1 MRNIR
6 AWMAPLIKELSDE
19 AVGPLLGPLQPREL
33 CQLELG
39 LTFLADHLPGKGV
52 GSLWPVLSGY
62 SIPRP
67 GLDREIRS
75 LRMLMGDLARSG
87 QFLHVLDRY
96 LSADARLRGF
106 DAEQTGRHVRPSTV
120 FTPQS
125 SPYLVGRHD
134 EYRQAL
140 KATVAYTS
148 VTIRPARVG
157 STVSFER
164 ADGSWES
171 AHLPE
176 WLPEDAPLA
185 LQDPAAS
192 RRRAPFIFTRGELRT
207 VAASVDELLQDQP
220 HITNRDWVR
229 RLAAME
235 FAVPD
240 PGAGT
245 LDDLADDDRQLALDG
260 VLHLVGLMNSGKSTL
275 MDLLTV
281 LAVRRGL
288 RVGYLLAS
296 AADVYAKTAFLRAL
310 GIKAVPQIGR
320 SNRSEHVAAYWRTTL
335 HDQDTLVPTHADG
348 AARYTVDMCLLDQL
362 IGGEPLEEKDRP
374 CRGRMKVAGKSGLRD
389 CPMLS
394 RCPRHHDLHDLGDAE
409 VILTTP
415 AGMLHSKAGWSAAN
429 MRVIERFQHDLDLLL
444 VDEADDV
451 QRNLDNAFLQQR
463 VLTAPRDGWS
473 TRTRHSV
480 AESLDHRWHLP
491 LNNPDVQRFEE
502 LERRHGQ
509 ARIRLYQLLVDEEGA
524 PLRDMLGRGPFSG
537 HTLLRHLAR
546 GLHGLRERSEH
557 QKSPQL
563 EDQAQDF
570 FEARLQPLAA
580 ESMAPPPD
588 DLVPLLEA
596 MTSAHDD
603 TSHPDDAALAWLRQC
618 GAPETVRSDGPADT
632 DATDP
637 IETEDSPEDGEA
649 MGQPEPREL
658 QWARLLQAGI
668 WAARITTTFFEM
680 AKLYPAVNAV
690 LALDVDEEAG
700 FLKDQPP
707 RELLA
712 FVPEQPAGNLMS
724 LEWQPTPN
732 GDSGSL
738 RILWLRGVGRWLLYH
753 LHDLLSPEGIDGPNT
768 VLASATSHAP
778 AAPKFHI
785 DLPVGL
791 VLRTPRS
798 SRAALAASRMFLRP
812 GYTAQGRPVFVSG
825 TGGDPERRAQ
835 ALLQNTAALCLPRPG
850 ATTDLLAQ
858 VRQLLAEGR
867 KQVLFTVLSTRDAE
881 TVAAYI
887 NLRTPYTAR
896 HVVRDGDTPGPYGIA
911 RRQVATFPATGADIL
926 VAAEGTIQ
934 RGHNLLNAR
943 REAALGAIFYL
954 VRPHPPGDDSSFV
967 LSLLGADAMRRLA
980 DPADLSVPGTDA
992 DDLARRLRHGARAT
1006 WSLFGQPVLFSRL
1019 AEQRLRDAFAGNQLI
1034 STYQTAGRGI
1044 RGDVPVLVY
1053 LCDAAWAPRTADRDE
1068 TAPDTE
1074 RTSLLVAT
1082 QHLLDRMLTAP
1093 RPNASAAER
1102 LNHAVQDA
1110 CWGLAGHLY
1119 ATIDLGN

>member
-1 MRNIR
+1 MRDIR
-6 AWMAPLIKELSDE
+6 AWMDTLVKELTDE
-19 AVGPLLGPLQPREL
+19 AVRPLLGQLEPREL

-75 LRMLMGDLARSG
+75 LRLLMGDLARSG

-96 LSADARLRGF
+96 LGVDVRLRGF
-106 DAEQTGRHVRPSTV
+106 DAEQSGRHVRPGTV
-120 FTPQS
+120 FAARS
-125 SPYLVGRHD
+125 SPYLIGRHD
-134 EYRQAL
+134 TYRQAL
-140 KATVAYTS
+140 KATVPYRPAS
-148 VTIRPARVG
+148 IRPAAVG
-157 STVSFER
+157 CTMSFTR

-171 AHLPE
+171 AHLPDWVPADE
-176 WLPEDAPLA
+176 PLK
-185 LQDPAAS
+185 LVDPVVS
-192 RRRAPFIFTRGELRT
+192 RRRVPFLFTRGELRT
-207 VAASVDELLQDQP
+207 IATSVDTLLEDQP
-220 HITNRDWVR
+220 HITNRDWAA
-229 RLAAME
+229 RLATME

-240 PGAGT
+240 PVAGT
-245 LDDLADDDRQLALDG
+245 LDDLADDDRPLTLDG
-260 VLHLVGLMNSGKSTL
+260 ILHLVGLMNSGKSTL

-320 SNRSEHVAAYWRTTL
+320 SNRSGHVAAYWRTTL
-335 HDQDTLVPTHADG
+335 HDQDTLLPRYADG
-348 AARYTVDMCLLDQL
+348 AARYTVDLCLLDQL
-362 IGGEPLEEKDRP
+362 IGGDPLEERDRP
-374 CRGRMKVAGKSGLRD
+374 CRGRLKVAGKRGMQD

-394 RCPRHHDLHDLGDAE
+394 RCPRHHDLHDLSGAE
-409 VILTTP
+409 VIVTTP
-415 AGMLHSKAGWSAAN
+415 AGMLHSKASWSAAN

-444 VDEADDV
+444 VDEADEV
-451 QRNLDNAFLQQR
+451 QRNLDDAFLQQR

-491 LNNPDVQRFEE
+491 LNDPDVQRYEE
-502 LERRHGQ
+502 LERRHGE

-524 PLRDMLGRGPFSG
+524 PLRDLLGRGPFSG
-537 HTLLRHLAR
+537 HTLLRQLAR
-546 GLHGLRERSEH
+546 ALHGLGERSEH
-557 QKSPQL
+557 TRSPEL
-563 EDQAQDF
+563 EDLAQDF
-570 FEARLQPLAA
+570 FEARLQPLAS
-580 ESMAPPPD
+580 ESMALPPPD
-588 DLVPLLEA
+588 LSPVLEA
-596 MTSAHDD
+596 MTSAHDGAA
-603 TSHPDDAALAWLRQC
+603 SPDVAALAWLGQC
-618 GAPETVRSDGPADT
+618 GAPETVPAHDGFAST
-632 DATDP
+632 G
-637 IETEDSPEDGEA
+637 ESGTEDHPDSEDTA
-649 MGQPEPREL
+649 DVPTPREL

-690 LALDVDEEAG
+690 LALDVDEEDG

-707 RELLA
+707 RELMA

-724 LEWQPTPN
+724 LEWQPTSS

-778 AAPKFHI
+778 AAPKYHV

-791 VLRTPRS
+791 VLRTPKP

-812 GYTAQGRPVFVSG
+812 GYSAEGRPVFVSG
-825 TGGDPERRAQ
+825 TGGDPQRRAQ

-850 ATTDLLAQ
+850 AAADLLTQ
-858 VRQLLAEGR
+858 VRTMLTEGR

-881 TVAAYI
+881 TVATYI
-887 NLRTPYTAR
+887 NLHTAYTAR
-896 HVVRDGDTPGPYGIA
+896 HVVRDGDSPGPYGIA

-926 VAAEGTIQ
+926 VASEGTIQ

-980 DPADLSVPGTDA
+980 HPTDLSLPGADA

-1006 WSLFGQPVLFSRL
+1006 WSLFGQPILFSRL
-1019 AEQRLRDAFAGNQLI
+1019 AEQRLRDAFAGNQLN

-1082 QHLLDRMLTAP
+1082 QHLLDRMLTTP
-1093 RPNASAAER
+1093 GPNASPTER
-1102 LNHAVQDA
+1102 LNHAIQHA

-1119 ATIDLGN
+1119 STIDLGI

>member
-1 MRNIR
+1 M
-6 AWMAPLIKELSDE
+6 
-19 AVGPLLGPLQPREL
+19 
-33 CQLELG
+33 
-39 LTFLADHLPGKGV
+39 
-52 GSLWPVLSGY
+52 
-62 SIPRP
+62 
-67 GLDREIRS
+67 
-75 LRMLMGDLARSG
+75 
-87 QFLHVLDRY
+87 LDRY
-96 LSADARLRGF
+96 LRVDARLRGF
-106 DAEQTGRHVRPSTV
+106 DAEQSGRHVRPSTV
-120 FTPQS
+120 FTAQS
-125 SPYLVGRHD
+125 SPYLISRHD
-134 EYRQAL
+134 TYRQAL
-140 KATVAYTS
+140 KAAAPYRPAS
-148 VTIRPARVG
+148 IRPAPVG
-157 STVSFER
+157 CTVSFTR

-171 AHLPE
+171 AHLPD
-176 WLPEDAPLA
+176 WLPADEPLK
-185 LQDPAAS
+185 LTDPVAS
-192 RRRAPFIFTRGELRT
+192 RHRAPFLFTRGVLRT
-207 VAASVDELLQDQP
+207 IATSVDELLQDQP
-220 HITNRDWVR
+220 HITNRDWAA
-229 RLAAME
+229 RLATME
-235 FAVPD
+235 FAIPD
-240 PGAGT
+240 SAAGT
-245 LDDLADDDRQLALDG
+245 LDDLTDDDCPLTLDG
-260 VLHLVGLMNSGKSTL
+260 ILHLVGLMNSGKSTL

-335 HDQDTLVPTHADG
+335 HDQDTLLPGHSDG

-362 IGGEPLEEKDRP
+362 VAGEPLEEKDRP
-374 CRGRMKVAGKSGLRD
+374 CRGRLKVAGKRGMQD

-394 RCPRHHDLHDLGDAE
+394 RCPRHHDLHDLAGAE
-409 VILTTP
+409 VIVTTP
-415 AGMLHSKAGWSAAN
+415 AGMLHSKASWSAAN

-444 VDEADDV
+444 VDEADEV
-451 QRNLDNAFLQQR
+451 QRNLDDAFLQQR

-491 LNNPDVQRFEE
+491 LNNPDVQRYEE

-509 ARIRLYQLLVDEEGA
+509 ARVRLYQLLVDEEGA
-524 PLRDMLGRGPFSG
+524 PLRDLLSRGPFSG
-537 HTLLRHLAR
+537 HTLLRQLAR
-546 GLHGLRERSEH
+546 ALHGLGERSEH
-557 QKSPQL
+557 HKSPEL
-563 EDQAQDF
+563 EDLAQDF
-570 FEARLQPLAA
+570 FEARLQPLAS
-580 ESMAPPPD
+580 ESMALPPPD
-588 DLVPLLEA
+588 LSPVLEA
-596 MTSAHDD
+596 MTSAHDG
-603 TSHPDDAALAWLRQC
+603 TSPPDVAALAWLRQC
-618 GAPETVRSDGPADT
+618 DAPETVLTDDELADT
-632 DATDP
+632 EESGTEGHPESEDTADASTP
-637 IETEDSPEDGEA
+637 C
-649 MGQPEPREL
+649 EL
-658 QWARLLQAGI
+658 HWARLLQAGI

-680 AKLYPAVNAV
+680 AKLYPAVNAD

-707 RELLA
+707 RELMA

-724 LEWQPTPN
+724 LEWQPTPS

-778 AAPKFHI
+778 AAPKYHI

-791 VLRTPRS
+791 VLRTPKP

-812 GYTAQGRPVFVSG
+812 GYSVEGRPVFVSG
-825 TGGDPERRAQ
+825 TGGDPQRRAQ

-850 ATTDLLAQ
+850 AATDLLAQ
-858 VRQLLAEGR
+858 VRTMLGEGR

-881 TVAAYI
+881 TVATYL
-887 NLRTPYTAR
+887 NLHTTYTAR
-896 HVVRDGDTPGPYGIA
+896 HVVRDGDSPGPYGIA

-926 VAAEGTIQ
+926 VASEGTIQ

-980 DPADLSVPGTDA
+980 HPTDLSLPGADA

-1006 WSLFGQPVLFSRL
+1006 WSLFGQPILFSRL
-1019 AEQRLRDAFAGNQLI
+1019 AEQRLRDAFAGNQLN

-1093 RPNASAAER
+1093 GPDASPIER
-1102 LNHAVQDA
+1102 LNHAIRQA

-1119 ATIDLGN
+1119 STIDLGI